1 MRDHDAAVSNPDTGF
16 ARYAAPRAWLVAA
29 VMLVPTGA
37 LAQGGN
43 LPLLLQPG
51 DDVYVTD
58 TSGDESR
65 VRVAAVSPVSLT
77 ARNGN
82 QLRVLMSSD
91 IREIKRTRR
100 DPVTNGLAI
109 GIVSGFG
116 SSALYLLAVCRE
128 GVDCSSIG
136 TPLIAGA
143 TGLGA
148 AIGVTIDALIRKRET
163 IYQNPA
169 AGRRSLSVVPVVTP
183 ERKAV
188 VVTLA
193 F

>member
-1 MRDHDAAVSNPDTGF
+1 MMMTPFRVQGARF
-16 ARYAAPRAWLVAA
+16 AIYASPRAWLVAA
-29 VMLVPTGA
+29 LMLVPTGA
-37 LAQGGN
+37 LAQDGN

-65 VRVAAVSPVSLT
+65 VRVTAVSPLSLT
-77 ARNGN
+77 VRNGN
-82 QLRVLMSSD
+82 QPRVLMSND

-109 GIVSGFG
+109 GILSGFG
-116 SSALYLLAVCRE
+116 SSALYLLAVCQE
-128 GVDCSSIG
+128 GVDCSGIG
-136 TPLIAGA
+136 TLTIAGA

-148 AIGVTIDALIRKRET
+148 AIGVTIDALVPKRET
-163 IYQNPA
+163 IYRNPA
-169 AGRRSLSVVPVVTP
+169 AGLRSLSVAPVVTA

-188 VVTLA
+188 VVKLA